1 MISDSVLGESE
12 NFLNMLDHV
21 STLAP
26 LNKPVIIQGERGSGK
41 ELVAQRLHFL
51 STRWQE
57 NFITLNCAALN
68 ENLLDSELFGH
79 ETGAFTGAQKRHQGR
94 FERAHQ
100 GTLFLDEIGN
110 APLVVQEKLL
120 RAIEYGE
127 IERMGGTSTLTVDV
141 RVICATHED
150 LPARVAAGKFRA
162 DLLDRLA
169 FDVIYVPPLRHRQA
183 DILPLANHFAMQMC
197 RELNRPYF
205 PGFSQFAEQQLLT
218 APWPGNVRE
227 LKNVIER
234 SIYRSLQTDNPLSE
248 VILSPFQAPA
258 SQPAPMASQP
268 SCPTLPTNLR
278 EWQHQQEADF
288 VKASL
293 QQFPQHTLAAK
304 ALGLTYHQFR
314 ALLKKHSL

>member
-1 MISDSVLGESE
+1 MNIDNVLGESE

-21 STLAP
+21 SAVAP

-79 ETGAFTGAQKRHQGR
+79 ETGSFTGAQKRHQGR

-127 IERMGGTSTLTVDV
+127 IERVGGTTPLTVDV
-141 RVICATHED
+141 RVICASLED

-169 FDVIYVPPLRHRQA
+169 FDVVYVPPLRERQA

-197 RELNRPYF
+197 RELGRPYF
-205 PGFSQFAEQQLLT
+205 AGFTQLAEQQLLT
-218 APWPGNVRE
+218 ASWPGNVRE
-227 LKNVIER
+227 LKNVVER
-234 SIYRSLQTDNPLSE
+234 SVYRSIETDKPLNE
-248 VILSPFQAPA
+248 VILNPFQLSDSETVAND
-258 SQPAPMASQP
+258 
-268 SCPTLPTNLR
+268 LPVTRPPLPLDLR
-278 EWQHQQEADF
+278 AWQHQQEADF

-293 QQFPQHTLAAK
+293 QQFPRHTLAAK

-314 ALLKKHSL
+314 ALLKKHGM

>member
-234 SIYRSLQTDNPLSE
+234 SIYRSLQADSPLSE

-258 SQPAPMASQP
+258 SQPTSMTSQP
-268 SCPTLPTNLR
+268 SCPTLPINLR

>member
-1 MISDSVLGESE
+1 MNSDSVLGESE

-79 ETGAFTGAQKRHQGR
+79 ETGAFTGAHKRHQGR

-127 IERMGGTSTLTVDV
+127 IERIGGTTTLTVDV
-141 RVICATHED
+141 RVICASHED

-169 FDVIYVPPLRHRQA
+169 FDVIYVPPLRERQA

-205 PGFSQFAEQQLLT
+205 AGFTHFAEQQLLT
-218 APWPGNVRE
+218 AAWPGNVRE

-234 SIYRSLQTDNPLSE
+234 SIYRSTQVDTPLNE
-248 VILSPFQAPA
+248 VILSPFQTPSSELVLEDSHSARPA
-258 SQPAPMASQP
+258 
-268 SCPTLPTNLR
+268 LPINLR

-293 QQFPQHTLAAK
+293 QQFSQHTLAAK

-314 ALLKKHSL
+314 ALLKKHGI

>member
-110 APLVVQEKLL
+110 APFVVQEKLL

-169 FDVIYVPPLRHRQA
+169 FDVIYVPPLRNRQA

-234 SIYRSLQTDNPLSE
+234 SIYRSLQADKPLSE

-258 SQPAPMASQP
+258 SQPASQL
-268 SCPTLPTNLR
+268 SCPTLPSNLR

>member
-1 MISDSVLGESE
+1 MKSDNVLGEAE

-41 ELVAQRLHFL
+41 ELVAQRLHYL
-51 STRWQE
+51 STRWEE

-79 ETGAFTGAQKRHQGR
+79 ETGAFTGAQKRHLGR
-94 FERAHQ
+94 FERANQ

-120 RAIEYGE
+120 RVIEYGQF
-127 IERMGGTSTLTVDV
+127 ERIGGSTTLTVDV
-141 RVICATHED
+141 RVICASHED
-150 LPARVAAGKFRA
+150 LPALVKAGKFRA

-169 FDVIYVPPLRHRQA
+169 FDVIYVPPLRERRA
-183 DILPLANHFAMQMC
+183 DILPLANYFAMQMC
-197 RELNRPYF
+197 RELKRAYF
-205 PGFSQFAEQQLLT
+205 PGFSQFAEQQLM
-218 APWPGNVRE
+218 AASWPGNVRE
-227 LKNVIER
+227 LKNVVER
-234 SIYRSLQTDNPLSE
+234 SIYRSAQTDKPLAE
-248 VILSPFQAPA
+248 VILSPFQSATFQPEAP
-258 SQPAPMASQP
+258 STPPRLPA
-268 SCPTLPTNLR
+268 LPINLR
-278 EWQHQQEADF
+278 DWQHQQEADF
-288 VKASL
+288 VQASL

-314 ALLKKHSL
+314 ALLKKHRI

>member
-1 MISDSVLGESE
+1 MKSDTVLGESE

-21 STLAP
+21 SALAP

-110 APLVVQEKLL
+110 APLAVQEKLL

-127 IERMGGTSTLTVDV
+127 IERIGGTTSLTVDV
-141 RVICATHED
+141 RVICASHED
-150 LPARVAAGKFRA
+150 LPARVKAGKFRA

-169 FDVIYVPPLRHRQA
+169 FDVIYVPPLRERQA

-205 PGFSQFAEQQLLT
+205 AGFTPFAEQQLLS
-218 APWPGNVRE
+218 AAWPGNVRE

-234 SIYRSLQTDNPLSE
+234 SIYRSTNLDEPLSE
-248 VILSPFQAPA
+248 VILSPFQNSAIEPILPA
-258 SQPAPMASQP
+258 VDSIRP
-268 SCPTLPTNLR
+268 SLPLDLR
-278 EWQHQQEADF
+278 EWQNQQEADL
-288 VKASL
+288 VKESL
-293 QQFPQHTLAAK
+293 RQFPQQTLAAK

-314 ALLKKHSL
+314 ALLKKHKM

>member
-169 FDVIYVPPLRHRQA
+169 FDVIYVPPLRNRQA

-258 SQPAPMASQP
+258 SQPAPMVSQP

>member
-110 APLVVQEKLL
+110 APFVVQEKLL

-169 FDVIYVPPLRHRQA
+169 FDVIYVPPLRNRQA

-197 RELNRPYF
+197 RELNRSYF

-258 SQPAPMASQP
+258 SQPAPMVSQP

>member
-1 MISDSVLGESE
+1 MNSDSVLGESE

-127 IERMGGTSTLTVDV
+127 IERIGGTTTLTVDV
-141 RVICATHED
+141 RVICASHED
-150 LPARVAAGKFRA
+150 LPALVAAGKFRA

-169 FDVIYVPPLRHRQA
+169 FDVIYVPPLRERQA

-205 PGFSQFAEQQLLT
+205 AGFTLFAEQQLLT

-234 SIYRSLQTDNPLSE
+234 SIYRSTQVDTPLNE
-248 VILSPFQAPA
+248 VILSPFQTS
-258 SQPAPMASQP
+258 SQPVLEDSHPARPA
-268 SCPTLPTNLR
+268 LPINLR

-293 QQFPQHTLAAK
+293 QQFSQHTLAAK

-314 ALLKKHSL
+314 ALLKKHGI

>member
-1 MISDSVLGESE
+1 MKSDTVLGESE

-21 STLAP
+21 SALAP

-110 APLVVQEKLL
+110 APLAVQEKLL

-127 IERMGGTSTLTVDV
+127 IERIGGTASLSVDV
-141 RVICATHED
+141 RVICASHED
-150 LPARVAAGKFRA
+150 LPAHVKAGKFRA

-169 FDVIYVPPLRHRQA
+169 FDVIYVPPLRERQA

-197 RELNRPYF
+197 RELNRSYF
-205 PGFSQFAEQQLLT
+205 AGFTDFAEQQLLS
-218 APWPGNVRE
+218 AAWPGNVRE

-234 SIYRSLQTDNPLSE
+234 SIYRSTKVDEPLSE
-248 VILSPFQAPA
+248 VILSPFHNSTTDPILPRVD
-258 SQPAPMASQP
+258 SIRP
-268 SCPTLPTNLR
+268 SLPLDLR
-278 EWQHQQEADF
+278 EWQYQQEADL

-293 QQFPQHTLAAK
+293 RQFPQQTLAAK

-314 ALLKKHSL
+314 ALLKKHRI